1 MVTIPPQL
9 DENIRSWHGQE
20 GSDWLEALPA
30 VVAALA
36 ARWGLTV
43 GEPFG
48 DDGAVSWVAPA
59 TTRGGSQA
67 VLKVF
72 LPGLENQHEAE
83 ALRHYGGRG
92 AVRLLENE
100 PGALLLERLR
110 PGTSL
115 WQLHDDD
122 EAARIVAGLLGQLW
136 HTPGDGHPFRTL
148 AGDAMRWSDEI
159 PAAWS
164 ALGRPFEREL
174 AALGGTLAAELA
186 QSQGEQVVLHQDLH
200 GGNVLRAERS
210 PWLAIDPKPLVGE
223 REFDLASLIR
233 DTRERID
240 ERLVRRRLDLLSEL
254 LELDRERMRRWAI
267 VHALAWSI
275 EGDQADAGMINCARW
290 LSRM

>member
-20 GSDWLEALPA
+20 GADWLAALPTA
-30 VVAALA
+30 VAGLA
-36 ARWGLTV
+36 ARWELTV
-43 GEPFG
+43 GQPFG

-59 TTRGGSQA
+59 TTTGGSEA

-72 LPGLENQHEAE
+72 LPDLENRHEAD

-92 AVRLLENE
+92 AVRLLDAET
-100 PGALLLERLR
+100 GALLLERLW

-115 WQLHDDD
+115 WQLEDDD
-122 EAARIVAGLLGQLW
+122 EAARIVVGLLEQLW
-136 HTPGDGHPFRTL
+136 HAPADGHPFRTL
-148 AGDAMRWSDEI
+148 AGDAVRWSTGI
-159 PAAWS
+159 PEAWAA
-164 ALGRPFEREL
+164 LREPFEREL
-174 AALGGTLAAELA
+174 ADLGGTLAAELA
-186 QSQGEQVVLHQDLH
+186 RSQGEQVVLHQDLH

-240 ERLVRRRLDLLSEL
+240 ERLVRRRLDLLAERL
-254 LELDRERMRRWAI
+254 GLDRERMRCWAI
-267 VHALAWSI
+267 VHALAWGV
-275 EGDQADAGMINCARW
+275 EGDQADAAMIMCARW
-290 LSRM
+290 LARM